1 MVIGRLTRDPDARNT
16 PQGSAVSSFSVA
28 TNFTW
33 TEQQGQKQEKVEF
46 HNIVAW
52 RKLAEICN
60 QYLKKGSRVFVEGR
74 LQTRSWNDPSGVTKY
89 RTEIVAENMLMLD
102 GRSSGGMGSSGGM
115 SGSSGLAGSS
125 SGGAARS
132 ASTPAMQSDDV
143 ALPPSDSGPSS
154 GPLSSPSSSGAPA
167 DDEIKIE
174 NIPF

>member
-1 MVIGRLTRDPDARNT
+1 MIIGRLTRDPDARAT

-33 TEQQGQKQEKVEF
+33 TDQQGQKQEKVEF

-60 QYLKKGSRVFVEGR
+60 QYLRKGSKLYVEGR

-89 RTEIVAENMLMLD
+89 RTEIVMDNMIMLD
-102 GRSSGGMGSSGGM
+102 SKGSGPMAGSSTPSAASTAPKSTATET
-115 SGSSGLAGSS
+115 SGSSGE
-125 SGGAARS
+125 
-132 ASTPAMQSDDV
+132 V
-143 ALPPSDSGPSS
+143 LPPPTG
-154 GPLSSPSSSGAPA
+154 